1 MSHQLKVYDEINP
14 LFLKLFLIIMFLLS
28 FVWFFFFFIAIK
40 ALTTTMGEIGPDPFP
55 NLTTETCGCSS
66 FKHPIAQHLRMTR
79 AHPLLLTNLKFK
91 ASLGKV

>member
-14 LFLKLFLIIMFLLS
+14 FFLKLFLIIMFLLT
-28 FVWFFFFFIAIK
+28 FVWLFFPIAIE
-40 ALTTTMGEIGPDPFP
+40 ALTTTMGEIGPDPFS

-66 FKHPIAQHLRMTR
+66 FKHPIAQHLQMTH
-79 AHPLLLTNLKFK
+79 AHPLPLTNLKFK